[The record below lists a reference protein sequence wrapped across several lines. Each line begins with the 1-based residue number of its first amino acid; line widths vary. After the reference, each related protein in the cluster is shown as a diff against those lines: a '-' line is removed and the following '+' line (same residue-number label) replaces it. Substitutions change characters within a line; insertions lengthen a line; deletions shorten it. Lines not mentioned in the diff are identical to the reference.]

1 MTVKEKLDLLSGA
14 AKYDA
19 SCASSGSDRS
29 VGVSRTGMG
38 STLSCGVC
46 HSWSDDGRCVS
57 LLKLL
62 YSNACVYDCAY
73 CVNRRSN
80 DVPRA
85 TFTVEEVVK
94 LTTEFYKRNYIE
106 GLFLSSGVVKNPDY
120 TMERMIDICRRLRE
134 EENFFGYIHLKL
146 IPGASLDLLDRAGRL
161 ADRVSVNIELPSAE
175 SLRRLAP
182 DKHREGI
189 LAPMKRVGGHIVENR
204 AERGKSRALAPYAP
218 AGQSTQMIIGATPES
233 DYHILRLSESLYQ
246 KVALK
251 RVYYSAYIPVNEHP
265 SLPAMPSPPLRR
277 EHRLYQAD
285 WLLRYYQF
293 GAHELLDADHPF
305 LDSELD
311 PKVAWALRH
320 LRHFPV
326 EINQADYATLLRV
339 PGIGVTSAR
348 RITQSRRWSR
358 LTFDHLRKIGV
369 VLKRAAYFITC
380 GGKMMTGDLLAR
392 PADLRRHLIY
402 DLKLGEWNQ
411 PLLPGWTET
420 TTALTRPSGVS
431 PAFPGAATPE
441 AAFLALPAG
450 YPPKKTKNLRQ
461 GILTEV

>member
-1 MTVKEKLDLLSGA
+1 MTTKEKLEILSGA

-19 SCASSGSDRS
+19 SCASSGSNRS
-29 VGVSRTGMG
+29 VGKSGNGTGATM
-38 STLSCGVC
+38 SCGVC

-80 DVPRA
+80 DIPRA
-85 TFTVEEVVK
+85 TFTVQEVVN

-106 GLFLSSGVVKNPDY
+106 GLFLSSGVVKNPDF
-120 TMERMIDICRRLRE
+120 TMERMIEVCRRLRE
-134 EENFFGYIHLKL
+134 EENFYGYIHLKL
-146 IPGASLDLLDRAGRL
+146 IPGASSELLDLAGRM
-161 ADRVSVNIELPSAE
+161 ADRVSVNIELPSAD
-175 SLRRLAP
+175 SLRQLAP
-182 DKHREGI
+182 DKHRDGI
-189 LAPMKRVGGHIVENR
+189 LTPMKRVGGNIIENR
-204 AERGKSRALAPYAP
+204 EERKKSRSLAPYAP

-251 RVYYSAYIPVNEHP
+251 RVYYSAYIPVNEHA
-265 SLPAMPSPPLRR
+265 SIPAMSSPPLRR

-293 GAHELLDADHPF
+293 GAHELLDAGHPF
-305 LDSELD
+305 LDPELD
-311 PKVAWALRH
+311 PKVNWALRH
-320 LRHFPV
+320 LQHFPV
-326 EINQADYATLLRV
+326 EINRADYATLLRI

-348 RITQSRRWSR
+348 RIAQSRRWSA

-380 GGKMMTGDLLAR
+380 GGKMMTGDLLSR
-392 PADLRRHLIY
+392 PEDLRGHLIY
-402 DLKLGEWNQ
+402 DLKPGEWKQ
-411 PLLPGWTET
+411 PLLPGWSGH
-420 TTALTRPSGVS
+420 TAAIAHK
-431 PAFPGAATPE
+431 PAVPPGLPVDTATPE
-441 AAFLALPAG
+441 TTLPVPWPAG
-450 YPPKKTKNLRQ
+450 
-461 GILTEV
+461 